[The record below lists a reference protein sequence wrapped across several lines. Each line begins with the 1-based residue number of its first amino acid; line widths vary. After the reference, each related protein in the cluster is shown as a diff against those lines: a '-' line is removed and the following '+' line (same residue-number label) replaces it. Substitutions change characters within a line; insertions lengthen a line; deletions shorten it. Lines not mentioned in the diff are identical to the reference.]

1 MGLIDYK
8 VNLNS
13 DVKLHHYDRLLNRFK
28 QWTQFKRDIKLTSL
42 LEGKRIQYDVEDIS
56 NMYGYMGL
64 RDDYVKLAS
73 ISTISMYCF
82 DVKSMSFIINGDN
95 IESLSLKVEIMPTPF
110 GKEVMALEE
119 SNIKLLMKQCIIE
132 DCVNY
137 FYLDTDYPKTAA

>member
-8 VNLNS
+8 VVLDG

-56 NMYGYMGL
+56 SMYGYMGL
-64 RDDYVKLAS
+64 RDDYTKLAR
-73 ISTISMYCF
+73 ISTMSSFCF

-95 IESLSLKVEIMPTPF
+95 IESLSLKVNVMPTSF

-132 DCVNY
+132 DGVSY
-137 FYLDTDYPKTAA
+137 FYLDTNYPKTAA